1 MNTYKRRRQPPG
13 IVSYESIRHIA
24 CVGMFACILAAL
36 PGCGGGGGGGSSN
49 TPIEQT
55 NPTPPAESA
64 TTLQGVLDEGVNRG
78 VDGLVLAVLDS
89 NGSLEL
95 YTAGIQDRSSQAVM
109 DSQSLFKVASISK
122 LFIAAATTQ
131 IIHRG
136 LLSLE
141 DTLAQHLPK
150 LAPSIEN
157 SGVITVRNLL
167 QHRSGVPDFDSQ
179 AGFSWHNAHTDIVQV
194 LGYALGHA
202 ADFPPNARYEYSNT
216 NYLLLAMILD
226 KVLGYSHHRH
236 IQDFIL
242 HPLGLADTYHILAE
256 ADPARLISGYWDG
269 VNTTQRDYVVPGG
282 SMISTAADVATFLD
296 ALARGMLLNS
306 QEQATYEAVY
316 WLKHSGWLPGYQTIA
331 NYESI
336 PDVSIVLHLNNTGSP
351 SEGVISDTYNGILEI
366 LRR

>member
-1 MNTYKRRRQPPG
+1 M
-13 IVSYESIRHIA
+13 
-24 CVGMFACILAAL
+24 LAAL

-49 TPIEQT
+49 TSAEQA
-55 NPTPPAESA
+55 NPTPPTSSA
-64 TTLQGVLDEGVNRG
+64 TTLQGVLDEGIRRG

-95 YTAGIQDRSSQAVM
+95 VTAGIQDRSSQAAM
-109 DSQSLFKVASISK
+109 DGQSLFKVASVSK

-131 IIHRG
+131 IIHQG

-141 DTLAQHLPK
+141 DTLAQHLPE
-150 LAPSIEN
+150 LASSIEN
-157 SGVITVRNLL
+157 SEIITLRNLL

-179 AGFSWHNAHTDIVQV
+179 TGFSWQNAHTDITQV
-194 LGYALGHA
+194 LEYALGHP

-216 NYLLLAMILD
+216 NYLLIAMILD
-226 KVLGYSHHRH
+226 KVLGYSHRHH

-242 HPLGLADTYHILAE
+242 DPLGMDDTYHLLGE
-256 ADPARLISGYWDG
+256 ADPTQLISGYWDD

-282 SMISTAADVATFLD
+282 SMVSTATDVVKFID
-296 ALARGMLLNS
+296 ALARGALLNP
-306 QEQATYEAVY
+306 QDQATYEAVY

-331 NYESI
+331 NYEST

-351 SEGVISDTYNGILEI
+351 SEGVLSDTYDHLLEI